1 MPNDAFRRNTLW
13 QTGLV
18 LVCWVLLFGGIVHWV
33 ERSARPLAIDARE
46 SVGYRWLDSAGQP
59 VPGAPAERA
68 ARKRLEGYVVAVPE
82 GAARIRFD
90 VDFEVA
96 DPTQPQA
103 LFLAIR
109 EEISE
114 IRINGQVVQ
123 SADPV
128 PRMAGLLTS
137 EPALYVLSPRALRA
151 GTNHLEIDKQAV
163 GLSVA
168 LSEFAVGPAAT
179 LAEAFRLRNFLLTDL
194 ALIGVGILVFTLL
207 LCLVVNWPEDDRPR
221 IRSLMLLLAC
231 CAASTAFLTFSP
243 PVPMGLFAFVI
254 VWTALNL
261 ISAAAILAFVLHEVR
276 HSRFMVRNVFRGWL
290 ILQVLFLIAFAVLSV
305 VDADLQ
311 FWLVQL
317 VNAGYVAVCLSG
329 SLAVLLLAH
338 ALVRDRFVGVIER
351 SVLVWC
357 LGALVL
363 DRVGSIVDLHSPIAP
378 ALPLTLSW
386 SPIVGAFLGLSM
398 VFGLAREAALARRT
412 VIDSNRVLAER
423 LAVREGELAQSYADR
438 AQMQKQ
444 AAVLEERARIVRDM
458 HDGIGGKLAGLRLQA
473 SRLSTPAMEQALDDS
488 LTDLRLIVDSLDTA
502 EDGLGDALMAFE
514 RRIRPQVE
522 AAQCRLVSECRHDT
536 RDDQLGPRRTLQVL
550 RLLQEAVTNALRH
563 SGADAL
569 TLATRTE
576 SDGSIRI
583 VLRDN
588 GRGLDPA
595 REAGIGL
602 ASMRHRAAS
611 IDGELTFTSC
621 DPGTEVALVLR
632 PQGRSGQE
640 RREQVNNM
648 GM

>member
-1 MPNDAFRRNTLW
+1 MPNHLFRRSTLW
-13 QTGLV
+13 HTGLV
-18 LVCWVLLFGGIVHWV
+18 LVVWVVVFGGIVHWV

-46 SVGYRWLDSAGQP
+46 SVAYRWLDAGGRP
-59 VPGAPAERA
+59 VSDAPAERA
-68 ARKRLEGYVVAVPE
+68 ARERLEGYVVAVPE

-90 VDFEVA
+90 VDFEVV

-103 LFLAIR
+103 LYLAIR

-163 GLSVA
+163 GLSIA
-168 LSEFAVGPAAT
+168 LSEFAVGPAST

-261 ISAAAILAFVLHEVR
+261 ISAAAILVFVLHEVR
-276 HSRFMVRNVFRGWL
+276 HSRFMVRNVFRAWL
-290 ILQVLFLIAFAVLSV
+290 ALQGLFLVAFGILSV
-305 VDADLQ
+305 VDVNLQ
-311 FWLVQL
+311 YWLVQL

-329 SLAVLLLAH
+329 TLAVVLLAH
-338 ALVRDRFVGVIER
+338 ALVRDRFAGVIER

-357 LGALVL
+357 LCALVL
-363 DRVGSIVDLHSPIAP
+363 DRVGSIVDLHSPIDA
-378 ALPLTLSW
+378 ALPLTLTW

-398 VFGLAREAALARRT
+398 VFALAREAAMARRT

-473 SRLSTPAMEQALDDS
+473 SRLSTPAMEMALDDS

-514 RRIRPQVE
+514 RRIRPQVD
-522 AAQCRLVSECRHDT
+522 AAGCRLISECRHDT
-536 RDDQLGPRRTLQVL
+536 TVDQLGPRRTLQVL

-563 SGADAL
+563 SGADTL
-569 TLATRTE
+569 TLATASE
-576 SDGSIRI
+576 PDGSIR
-583 VLRDN
+583 VRLRDN
-588 GRGLDPA
+588 GAGIDPS
-595 REAGIGL
+595 RDPGIGL
-602 ASMRHRAAS
+602 TSMRHRAAS
-611 IDGELTFTSC
+611 IHATLTFEAC
-621 DPGTEVALVLR
+621 NPGTEVALVLM
-632 PQGRSGQE
+632 PQGSVGGEEAAPGQ
-640 RREQVNNM
+640 
-648 GM
+648 